1 MANEIEQTMLNGR
14 VYKLTNPNCTRC
26 YVGSSKSKYLSIRM
40 AHHREKH
47 RKGLQN
53 FYGLFDGGD
62 PNVEVLEEV
71 QFPIGCEWMLRE
83 REQYWSDQN
92 KENRI
97 NIRKCYVSPRSK
109 KLDRDRRIKKYHQSE
124 KGRLALRKGAINHK
138 LKNTAKPVT
147 GVKRANLLKELEE
160 INLKQNELRSS
171 YEGKLE
177 VPQLDHQDQF
187 DAVLSDT
194 E

>member
-1 MANEIEQTMLNGR
+1 MASEMMLNGK
-14 VYKLTNPNCTRC
+14 VYKLTNPNSTRC
-26 YVGSSKSKYLSIRM
+26 YVGSSKSKYISIRM

-62 PNVEVLEEV
+62 PNVEILEEV

-138 LKNTAKPVT
+138 LKNSAKPVT
-147 GVKRANLLKELEE
+147 GVKRADLIKELEE
-160 INLKQNELRSS
+160 INLKQEELRSS
-171 YEGKLE
+171 CACDEDIQE
-177 VPQLDHQDQF
+177 VPQIDHQDQS
-187 DAVLSDT
+187 A
-194 E
+194 